1 LLRRGASDILTPSA
15 IRAIHHEFTPRVQE
29 LVRMDF
35 RLTDEQKQIQ
45 TMVKDFAE
53 SEIKPHLFE
62 WDEAQHFPVPEFKKA
77 GELGLLGVTIPE
89 QYGGAG
95 LSYIDYANVVEEL
108 AVVDSGFGLSV
119 AAHNS
124 LGTGHIYLAGNEEQ
138 RKKWLPKLTS
148 GDWIG
153 AWGLT
158 EPGSGSDASGM
169 RTAAVKDG
177 NEWVLNG
184 TKNFI
189 TNATCADISVVLA
202 VTDKSNQ
209 KHGITAFAVEMDR
222 KGIRPGKKENKLG
235 MRVSDTAELVME
247 DCRVPNENVL
257 GKIGYGFIDAMKIL
271 DGGRISIGALAVG
284 IARGAY
290 EAARDYSKQ
299 RTAFGQPISGF
310 QAIQFMLADMATEID
325 AARLLCY
332 RAATIKDAGE
342 RVTQYSAMAKLF
354 ASEVAVRCTEKGVQI
369 FGGYGFIK
377 EYPAEKYYRDV
388 KLCTIGEGTSE
399 IQRMVIAR
407 NLLAGVNQ

>member
-1 LLRRGASDILTPSA
+1 
-15 IRAIHHEFTPRVQE
+15 
-29 LVRMDF
+29 MDF
-35 RLTDEQKQIQ
+35 RLTEEQQQIQ
-45 TMVKDFAE
+45 QMVREFAT
-53 SEIKPHLFE
+53 SEVKPNLMK
-62 WDEAQHFPVPEFKKA
+62 WDEAQHFPVDVFKKA

-89 QYGGAG
+89 EYGGAA
-95 LSYIDYANVVEEL
+95 LSYIDYANVIEEL
-108 AVVDSGFGLSV
+108 GVIDSGFALSV

-124 LGTGHIYLAGNEEQ
+124 LCTGHIYLGGNSEQ
-138 RKKWLPKLTS
+138 KKKWLPKLTS
-148 GDWIG
+148 GEWIG

-169 RTAAVKDG
+169 VTTAVRDG
-177 NEWVLNG
+177 DGWVLNG

-189 TNATCADISVVLA
+189 TNATYADISVVLA
-202 VTDKSNQ
+202 VTDKSDQ

-235 MRVSDTAELVME
+235 MRVSDTAELVLE
-247 DCRVPNENVL
+247 DCRVPAECVL
-257 GKIGYGFIDAMKIL
+257 GEVGYGFIDAMKTL

-290 EAARDYSKQ
+290 ESARDYAKQ
-299 RTAFGQPISGF
+299 RTAFGKPIADF

-332 RAATIKDAGE
+332 RAAAIKDTGE
-342 RVTQYSAMAKLF
+342 RVTQFSAMAKLY
-354 ASEVAVRCTEKGVQI
+354 ASEVAVRATEKGVQI

-377 EYPAEKYYRDV
+377 DFPAEKYYRDV

-407 NLLAGVNQ
+407 SLLAGS